1 MYSEDKDRT
10 GTCEDEPI
18 RRQSPRLSLRSSSS
32 NTENKEDHSYDG
44 DRSTGVREANGRV
57 IYPTS
62 EVEGEFWAPVCS
74 DSVAASIWNAKV
86 EVVIRVLDRRAFQW
100 TALHLGVLNTCNTV
114 AVIYEVDGP
123 WGTNEII
130 TELRDLLPADIFS
143 HIKFLESRVAK
154 GAALGSADYV
164 DLTECSACIGIA
176 GVWWSAGTVG
186 GYLTTDNEEEVYGI
200 TCHHALPPT
209 KTNANPKDTVK
220 SATEYPNFLDNVDAI
235 HGAISP
241 GALKLKVVQT
251 PCGYHG
257 DTISSLQSRKEEIL
271 SEPTPAASSIKLW
284 SSCIMDV
291 EKRLSHI
298 SQFVRDFGEAVA
310 TSGYRVHP
318 RTENS
323 LDWCISRVRS
333 APCLHPDTSDLVL
346 GEEVAKI
353 GMKTGL
359 TFGRIN
365 GVKDLV
371 YFKENRRPTKEW
383 CIVGSKS
390 SHKQF
395 SSAGDSGSFVFNKSL
410 QVVGIITAG
419 CDHANGLTYMTPIKP
434 VLEDIQQ
441 VMGRNFKLFIT

>member
-164 DLTECSACIGIA
+164 DLTECGACIGIA
-176 GVWWSAGTVG
+176 
-186 GYLTTDNEEEVYGI
+186 
-200 TCHHALPPT
+200 
-209 KTNANPKDTVK
+209 
-220 SATEYPNFLDNVDAI
+220 
-235 HGAISP
+235 
-241 GALKLKVVQT
+241 VVQT

-323 LDWCISRVRS
+323 LDWCISRVREHRTAINMIMTEFEREGVWKSLGS

-371 YFKENRRPTKEW
+371 NFKENRRPTK
-383 CIVGSKS
+383 
-390 SHKQF
+390 
-395 SSAGDSGSFVFNKSL
+395 
-410 QVVGIITAG
+410 
-419 CDHANGLTYMTPIKP
+419 
-434 VLEDIQQ
+434 
-441 VMGRNFKLFIT
+441 

>member
-164 DLTECSACIGIA
+164 DLTECGACIGIA
-176 GVWWSAGTVG
+176 
-186 GYLTTDNEEEVYGI
+186 EEVYGI

-220 SATEYPNFLDNVDAI
+220 SAT
-235 HGAISP
+235 
-241 GALKLKVVQT
+241 VVQT

-323 LDWCISRVRS
+323 LDWCISRVREHRTAINMIMTEFEREGVWKSLGS

-371 YFKENRRPTKEW
+371 NFKENRRPTK
-383 CIVGSKS
+383 
-390 SHKQF
+390 
-395 SSAGDSGSFVFNKSL
+395 
-410 QVVGIITAG
+410 
-419 CDHANGLTYMTPIKP
+419 
-434 VLEDIQQ
+434 
-441 VMGRNFKLFIT
+441 

>member
-18 RRQSPRLSLRSSSS
+18 RRQSPRLSLRSASS
-32 NTENKEDHSYDG
+32 NTENKEDHSYDE
-44 DRSTGVREANGRV
+44 DRSTGVREANRRV

-100 TALHLGVLNTCNTV
+100 TALHLGVVNTCNTV
-114 AVIYEVDGP
+114 AVIYEGDGP

-154 GAALGSADYV
+154 GAALDSTDYV
-164 DLTECSACIGIA
+164 ELTECGACIGIA

-200 TCHHALPPT
+200 TCHHALLPT

-220 SATEYPNFLDNVDAI
+220 SAIEYPNFLDNVDAI

-241 GALKLKVVQT
+241 GALKLKVVQP

-257 DTISSLQSRKEEIL
+257 DTISSLQSRKEEAESRLKVVENKYEIL

-318 RTENS
+318 GAENS
-323 LDWCISRVRS
+323 LDWGIFRIMTEFGREGVWKSLRS
-333 APCLHPDTSDLVL
+333 APCLHPDTSDPVL
-346 GEEVAKI
+346 GEEAAKI

-371 YFKENRRPTKEW
+371 NFKENRRPTK
-383 CIVGSKS
+383 
-390 SHKQF
+390 
-395 SSAGDSGSFVFNKSL
+395 
-410 QVVGIITAG
+410 
-419 CDHANGLTYMTPIKP
+419 
-434 VLEDIQQ
+434 
-441 VMGRNFKLFIT
+441 